1 MSLLGMAVYS
11 TAENKKDEC
20 LHKCLASLADTVDW
34 KRHRLILSVNGAT
47 TTTHDL
53 IRYYKWIISDVI
65 YNTHNLGT
73 AKAINLV
80 WQRRLPDEHAIKM
93 DDDIVIHQSGWID
106 LMEEAIARDSKIG
119 IIGLKRR
126 DLVQT
131 TWHPDPHYRS
141 QLIMLPHE
149 PGQKW
154 IHVERTDDIIGSCT
168 MYNSELLKY
177 IGYLRQI
184 KQYGYDDNIACHRS
198 HLAGFYNCFL
208 NGIDIEHVDEGATDY
223 QTWKHKHS
231 AECTAAFIQLV
242 KDFISGK
249 ESIYYNPFA

>member
-1 MSLLGMAVYS
+1 MSLIGMACYS
-11 TAENKKDEC
+11 THENQKD
-20 LHKCLASLADTVDW
+20 KCLAQTLASLNDTVDFS
-34 KRHRLILSVNGAT
+34 KHRLMLSVNAAT
-47 TTTHDL
+47 EETHH
-53 IRYYKWIISDVI
+53 IMRMYNHIIEKIFINES
-65 YNTHNLGT
+65 NLGT
-73 AKAINLV
+73 AEGINLI
-80 WQRRLPDEHAIKM
+80 WREREPDEHAIKM

-141 QLIMLPHE
+141 QLVMLPHE

-168 MYNSELLKY
+168 MYNSELLKH

-184 KQYGYDDNIACHRS
+184 RQYGYDDNIACHRS

-231 AECTAAFIQLV
+231 AECTAPFIQLI

-249 ESIYYNPFA
+249 ESIYYNPFV